1 MLLMRRLLPFALLL
15 LMLLFPA
22 LLLAQR
28 ETNVWVFGENA
39 LVDFNSGT
47 AVSVG
52 GSAIAQNEGCASIA
66 DRRTGALLFYT
77 DGMTVWDR
85 AHQPMPN
92 GTGLN
97 GDISSTQSAMIIP
110 VPLSNFRYYVFTSDA
125 GTKGG
130 PSIGIHYSVVDMA
143 TNGGMGSVIT
153 KNVFLMRP
161 AVEKLTAARHCNGRD
176 YWVIAHRW
184 ESNQFYAWLVS
195 PNGVSQ
201 PVISAVGA
209 VHRDLT
215 GLSNGSNT
223 LGYMK
228 ASPNGKK
235 IAVAIFESGIVELF
249 DFDNLTGALSNPI
262 TLSGVR
268 NAYGLTFSP
277 DNTKIYAVASN
288 YAQGVPASD
297 TLVQFDVTSGV
308 AAIIQSSRVNIYINN
323 TLHFGALQM
332 ASDGKVYVGH
342 GYFPM
347 LGIIQSPN
355 TAGLGCNY
363 INNGLSLGA
372 STCRDGLPNHFDG
385 FFHTPTAA
393 DSVPCQRPEAK
404 LGPKDTTI
412 CVGTCINFRDES
424 AGIITQ
430 WEWTFGGANPPFSSD
445 RHPENICY
453 NSTGDYQVRLIVGNS
468 VGSDTTYGT
477 VHVTAPP
484 TANAGRDTT
493 ICVGDAVQLSA
504 TGGGSYSWSPGAT
517 LSCTTCQNPVARPT
531 QTTTYRVVV
540 TDANGC
546 FDFDDVTVS
555 VASFPGVDA
564 GPPATF
570 CIGDSA
576 QLRATGGRRYQWTPA
591 TGLSCADCP
600 NPIAK
605 PTQTTLY
612 TVIARSDS
620 GCSAFDTVSVTVLP
634 RAIASAA
641 AADTALCRGDSTQ
654 LTASGGTIFR
664 WSPAAGLSCADCPNP
679 TATPTATTTYTVVV
693 SNTTGCPDSAT
704 VRVVVNDLPT
714 VSVSTPAAFCLGDS
728 VQLQAT
734 GGEFYQWLPAA
745 GLSCA
750 DCSNPWA
757 SPTATTIYTVIGT
770 NASGCADT
778 TQVTVTVNP
787 IPSAVIS
794 GDREICAGDTVHL
807 AGAGGSSYQWSPSTG
822 LRCTDCP
829 NPVAQPDTTTRY
841 MLVVGNGTGCTD
853 TAFTVVTVHPKP
865 TPDAGADME
874 ICLGDSILLQASG
887 GARYRWSPSAGLAC
901 DTCATTMARPTSSTN
916 YRLQVWTDF
925 GCGDSDQVFVAVNP
939 PRPVAAHIDVDWRT
953 TPGWLMKI
961 PVILD
966 QALDEHGVDE
976 FTFQLAWDSTLMRLE
991 NSTPQRIATMVA
1003 GTLADGWSIVAE
1015 EAGPGRLTAR
1025 ITAPTGIIL
1034 RGTGMLL
1041 NLHCRMYLGS
1051 RSDCPLPFTI
1061 TLKERACAYVV
1072 PSPGLV
1078 RIDSVC
1084 GLNQRLITLN
1094 PTDYA
1099 LLPNVPNPFNP
1110 ATEIQFS
1117 LGLDG
1122 PTQLT
1127 ILDVAGREVVTLV
1140 DQYLQSGEY
1149 SLVWDATAYPS
1160 GIYYYRLR
1168 SGHWSKTNRMMLVK

>member
-1 MLLMRRLLPFALLL
+1 MRRLLPFALLL

-22 LLLAQR
+22 LLFAQR
-28 ETNVWVFGENA
+28 ETNAWAFGENA

-110 VPLSNFRYYVFTSDA
+110 VPLNNFRYYVFTSDA
-125 GTKGG
+125 GTNGG

-323 TLHFGALQM
+323 TRHFGALQM

-363 INNGLSLGA
+363 IHNGLSLGA
-372 STCRDGLPNHFDG
+372 SVCNDGLPNHFDG

-412 CVGTCINFRDES
+412 CVGTCIDFRDES
-424 AGIITQ
+424 SGVITE

-445 RHPENICY
+445 QHPENICY

-468 VGSDTTYGT
+468 VGSDTAYGT
-477 VHVTAPP
+477 VHVAAPP

-504 TGGGSYSWSPGAT
+504 MGGGSYSWSPGAT
-517 LSCTTCQNPVARPT
+517 LSCTDCQNPVARPT

-664 WSPAAGLSCADCPNP
+664 WSPSAGLSCTDCPNP

-693 SNTTGCPDSAT
+693 SNATGCPDSAT

-728 VQLQAT
+728 VQLQAV
-734 GGEFYQWLPAA
+734 GGELYQWLPAS
-745 GLSCA
+745 GLSCT
-750 DCSNPWA
+750 DCPNPWA

-778 TQVTVTVNP
+778 TQVVVTVNP

-794 GDREICAGDTVHL
+794 GDREICAGDTVQL
-807 AGAGGSSYQWSPSTG
+807 AAAGGSSYQWSPSSG
-822 LRCTDCP
+822 LSCTDCP

-887 GARYRWSPSAGLAC
+887 GARYQWSPSAGLAC

-916 YRLQVWTDF
+916 YRLHVWSEF

-1003 GTLADGWSIVAE
+1003 GTLADGWNIAAE

-1025 ITAPTGIIL
+1025 ITAPTGITL

-1140 DQYLQSGEY
+1140 DQHLQAGEY